1 MSMMSTL
8 YDIVNIMP
16 LSLLL
21 MMIFGSDAGIPVRS
35 FPAVM
40 ICVGFTALLI
50 ALRNMK
56 LKNRLR
62 GTGIAAV
69 FAAGLLIA
77 AGEEH
82 RQVFFDKHLWVIWV
96 ICFCFGAMAAGLI
109 MYKSIWLRRAAA
121 LGFLAY
127 ALAGIAIK
135 ELGVGKEIFA
145 LICFVVLVRLTEE
158 IQRSWVK
165 SGSPDINEHIT
176 RVSPFI
182 AALCLIVY
190 LIPAPAKP
198 FGWEFAKDIFNRT
211 VSALSRIFGSS
222 SDSSDDY
229 GMIGFSD
236 GGGFF
241 SGLSSNDDEVLR
253 INVNNSVI
261 RAFRLVGCMSGDFSG
276 CKWVFDTAGKTDYR
290 MTDAIETAA
299 AVKKYDQGYEFDYI
313 RGTEMSCETYFYNT
327 SYIFSP
333 SKLRLDAASEESLG
347 ASEHNGS
354 VLTDKR
360 LGYKDSYRISC
371 YVLNYS
377 NPAIK
382 ELLDNARPLTES
394 EWNEAA
400 LAEGVSGKAGLSY
413 ADYQAYRRT
422 VYEKYCRSRGVSAQV
437 ADILRQLQSGSSGR
451 YETVKRLEAYLNQM
465 EYSTDCGP
473 LPESV
478 TDAGSYLDYF
488 LLTSRKGYC
497 MHYSTAFVLM
507 AQEMGIPCRHVQ
519 GYSVKRGSDG
529 SVSVREND
537 AHAWPEVYFDNVG
550 WVAFEPTPGYS
561 VPTGWKV
568 SEKGASLPDD
578 WNAGLD
584 INITPPE
591 PAGITGEPGR
601 DEPGVSPLI
610 FIIPSLAAV
619 SFLLM
624 FYAVSR
630 TVSAKRYRRMSSR
643 DKFRYTAQLSIRY
656 LGYLGFEL
664 GEGET
669 LSEFAGKVTGSGDK
683 EPGEHIG
690 FIPVYERVLYS
701 DCELTDEDL
710 ASAEASAHAL
720 RGLVKKRRLRNR
732 LMLLLRNQ

>member
-1 MSMMSTL
+1 MSMMSAL

-96 ICFCFGAMAAGLI
+96 ICFCFGAMAAELI

-236 GGGFF
+236 GLMRRRDFSGFLLAECALYF
-241 SGLSSNDDEVLR
+241 AGAEDGLKKIYRPVPFYEAYSARTLIEQLMLGPQPFDSQSGLSAVLPQGLR
-253 INVNNSVI
+253 PADLLGVAYEEQTMLVNFSANLPALCQGMEESAE
-261 RAFRLVGCMSGDFSG
+261 RALIYALTDTLCELPGVRRAALFIQGEQPETLAGGIYLPGDFLPSADASG
-276 CKWVFDTAGKTDYR
+276 
-290 MTDAIETAA
+290 
-299 AVKKYDQGYEFDYI
+299 
-313 RGTEMSCETYFYNT
+313 
-327 SYIFSP
+327 
-333 SKLRLDAASEESLG
+333 L
-347 ASEHNGS
+347 
-354 VLTDKR
+354 
-360 LGYKDSYRISC
+360 
-371 YVLNYS
+371 
-377 NPAIK
+377 
-382 ELLDNARPLTES
+382 
-394 EWNEAA
+394 
-400 LAEGVSGKAGLSY
+400 
-413 ADYQAYRRT
+413 
-422 VYEKYCRSRGVSAQV
+422 
-437 ADILRQLQSGSSGR
+437 
-451 YETVKRLEAYLNQM
+451 
-465 EYSTDCGP
+465 
-473 LPESV
+473 
-478 TDAGSYLDYF
+478 
-488 LLTSRKGYC
+488 
-497 MHYSTAFVLM
+497 
-507 AQEMGIPCRHVQ
+507 
-519 GYSVKRGSDG
+519 
-529 SVSVREND
+529 
-537 AHAWPEVYFDNVG
+537 
-550 WVAFEPTPGYS
+550 
-561 VPTGWKV
+561 
-568 SEKGASLPDD
+568 
-578 WNAGLD
+578 
-584 INITPPE
+584 
-591 PAGITGEPGR
+591 
-601 DEPGVSPLI
+601 
-610 FIIPSLAAV
+610 
-619 SFLLM
+619 
-624 FYAVSR
+624 
-630 TVSAKRYRRMSSR
+630 
-643 DKFRYTAQLSIRY
+643 
-656 LGYLGFEL
+656 
-664 GEGET
+664 
-669 LSEFAGKVTGSGDK
+669 
-683 EPGEHIG
+683 
-690 FIPVYERVLYS
+690 
-701 DCELTDEDL
+701 
-710 ASAEASAHAL
+710 
-720 RGLVKKRRLRNR
+720 
-732 LMLLLRNQ
+732 